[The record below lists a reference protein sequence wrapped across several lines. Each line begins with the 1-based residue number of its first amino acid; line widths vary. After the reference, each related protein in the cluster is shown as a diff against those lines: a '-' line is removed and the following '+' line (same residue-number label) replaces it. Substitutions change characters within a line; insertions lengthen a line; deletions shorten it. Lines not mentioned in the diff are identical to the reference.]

1 MSKVQELINSP
12 IGAVFFVSGAI
23 SVLVLLSIFILK
35 KGNDLHRILG
45 YIFFFGLSFANYSA
59 AISYYEGYL
68 PLAAVSITVP
78 VSSISLFLSLASI
91 IPASKSLLRIRI
103 HIVFSCISATSVG
116 LGTMIN
122 YYHFSVLPLD
132 KFRWNDFAYLGML
145 SIPIFII
152 GGIIG
157 FYFILKSSSYH
168 VLVPKTNGQN
178 KSKDDLI
185 LDGEINARSQTILH
199 DKPREIETALNSRS

>member
-1 MSKVQELINSP
+1 MSEVQVLINSP

-23 SVLVLLSIFILK
+23 SVLVLLGIFILK

-45 YIFFFGLSFANYSA
+45 YIFFFSLCFANYSA
-59 AISYYEGYL
+59 AMSYYEGYL

-91 IPASKSLLRIRI
+91 IPASKSLLRIRV
-103 HIVFSCISATSVG
+103 HIVSSCISATSVG

-122 YYHFSVLPLD
+122 YYHFNLLPLD
-132 KFRWNDFAYLGML
+132 IFRWNDFAYLVML

-157 FYFILKSSSYH
+157 FYFILKSSSDL
-168 VLVPKTNGQN
+168 VLVPKTGGQN
-178 KSKDDLI
+178 KSTDDLI
-185 LDGEINARSQTILH
+185 LEGDVSARSQTILV
-199 DKPREIETALNSRS
+199 DDPRDIETALNSRS